1 MVYGA
6 AATATVGSCQTH
18 VQTREELV
26 HAAAARVLAAPE
38 LRSSGYICICL
49 RTARARAA
57 TRGPEHLDG
66 DGDGVKECTLTL
78 HEPNRDDTPIRAD
91 SIDRSNLDTT
101 QEEARRTISG
111 SGPGPGVRARLHSA
125 RPLASLAHK
134 APNMRC
140 TYIRWDAAC
149 SVSLLGALLEQRT
162 TSQRPG
168 CLSTVQRASGPWP
181 AE

>member
-6 AATATVGSCQTH
+6 AACHGSCQTH

-26 HAAAARVLAAPE
+26 HAARRTRTGSAGAPE
-38 LRSSGYICICL
+38 LRIHL
-49 RTARARAA
+49 HLPEDRRARAA

-66 DGDGVKECTLTL
+66 DGDGVKECTVTL
-78 HEPNRDDTPIRAD
+78 HEPNDTSIRAD
-91 SIDRSNLDTT
+91 SIDRSIDRSNLDTA

-111 SGPGPGVRARLHSA
+111 SGSGSGVRARLHSA
-125 RPLASLAHK
+125 LPLASLAHK
-134 APNMRC
+134 VPNMRC

-149 SVSLLGALLEQRT
+149 SVPLLGALLEQRT
-162 TSQRPG
+162 NEQGPG